1 VITWYMGLKM
11 LHHLY
16 SNTTDLNNI
25 QTVDTPP
32 SFFNKTQAH
41 KLLLSSIPKIQFFNK
56 FSDKTWS
63 RLYDTASQPNTT
75 FFFRFPTVWSK
86 HAEDVKL
93 SDVDG
98 RDYRF
103 CIQGTQ
109 TNAFARIQ
117 EELVHTILL
126 LPKLK
131 CGWRPYRT
139 GGFKTPYSHNIS
151 HTKKADVQDV

>member
-1 VITWYMGLKM
+1 MGLKM

-25 QTVDTPP
+25 QTVD
-32 SFFNKTQAH
+32 
-41 KLLLSSIPKIQFFNK
+41 IPKIQFLNQ

-63 RLYDTASQPNTT
+63 RLYDTASQPAT
-75 FFFRFPTVWSK
+75 FFFRFPTVRSE
-86 HAEDVKL
+86 HAEDVML

-103 CIQGTQ
+103 CTQGTQ

-117 EELVHTILL
+117 GELIHTILL

-131 CGWRPYRT
+131 CG
-139 GGFKTPYSHNIS
+139 
-151 HTKKADVQDV
+151 